1 MNVYILWQKAD
12 FFDETDTII
21 AIYTKEGLEKAK
33 KNKFLDLAIKY
44 IKSVISINQ
53 NEIEAYHREREANI
67 ADEKA
72 TLKKIQSLPDKLS
85 GEYKKLTKECKSYLD
100 GIDYCN
106 RQIKK
111 CQLNISNVQSLSNEQ
126 KVDYYFKEM
135 HYYIEEKEVIE

>member
-12 FFDETDTII
+12 FLDEQDTLI
-21 AIYTKEGLEKAK
+21 AVYTKEGLEKAK
-33 KNKFLDLAIKY
+33 KTKFLDLAIKH

-53 NEIEAYHREREANI
+53 INIGAYHREREANI

-72 TLKKIQSLPDKLS
+72 TLKKIQSLSDKLS
-85 GEYKKLTKECKSYLD
+85 GEYKKLTKERKSYLD

-106 RQIKK
+106 RQIKN
-111 CQLNISNVQSLSNEQ
+111 CQLNISKVQGLSDEE

-135 HYYIEEKEVIE
+135 NYYIEEEEVIE

>member
-1 MNVYILWQKAD
+1 MNVYILWQKAS

-72 TLKKIQSLPDKLS
+72 ALKKIQSLSDKLS
-85 GEYKKLTKECKSYLD
+85 GEYKKLTKERKSYLD

-106 RQIKK
+106 RKIKN
-111 CQLNISNVQSLSNEQ
+111 CQLNISKVQGLSDKE
-126 KVDYYFKEM
+126 KVDHYFKEM
-135 HYYIEEKEVIE
+135 NYYIEEEEVIE